1 MGDRPP
7 TGEPEKEKEE
17 EREEKRR
24 KKRKKKKKK
33 NSSGRLGYWA
43 CSVRRALP
51 RAGSARRV
59 LRAAEGAGPGWR
71 AGSGQTRRGSGGSAA
86 APWGDCARLPDPR
99 VALSCRWL
107 HLVSCTLGEPRLT
120 GAGRG
125 PPAARAAPRG
135 EDANA
140 ATFGAVQPSP
150 FCTRADGSD
159 PGRRRAL
166 WPGGPAETQ
175 GAAPLLS
182 PGRRMDERGTLI
194 PALVGVGGG

>member
-59 LRAAEGAGPGWR
+59 LRAAAGAGPGGERR
-71 AGSGQTRRGSGGSAA
+71 AAKRGVGPEDRPRRRGDTALGCLPLLSRCRAPGSLCELHAWEAALPGG
-86 APWGDCARLPDPR
+86 GTR
-99 VALSCRWL
+99 
-107 HLVSCTLGEPRLT
+107 T
-120 GAGRG
+120 
-125 PPAARAAPRG
+125 PAARAAPRG

-150 FCTRADGSD
+150 FCTRADDGSGR
-159 PGRRRAL
+159 GRRRAL
-166 WPGGPAETQ
+166 
-175 GAAPLLS
+175 
-182 PGRRMDERGTLI
+182 
-194 PALVGVGGG
+194 